1 MAFARDHRSPSEK
14 LSRSAARWR
23 TERQLKR
30 LSRLPTAEGDRVSFA
45 VLGDV
50 EPSRFAIFRK
60 LFNREGVFAE
70 QMEAIQGQKVSFIV
84 QLGDMVEKGEPQRY
98 ENFFLQLKR
107 AWKGGRPYLT
117 VIGNHDRSR
126 PNGKS
131 HSSMY
136 RSLFGKS
143 NYFFDHARTRFVV
156 LDSSAKRVTPSQLRW
171 LDKVL
176 ETPLRKIV
184 FTHMPPVHLGLWGG
198 VGKLHAL
205 GGFIGGAREFS
216 DIVAKNGV
224 SRVYMGHVHAFGV
237 QDHLGVRYVLTGG
250 GGSALFPSGA
260 SDRFHHFLT
269 VELGPHGVRER
280 VHALDGR
287 TFHIPSAPVILGTRE
302 HSHSWRAFAR
312 AYGRKLARALG
323 AA

>member
-1 MAFARDHRSPSEK
+1 MAFFRDHRSPSEH
-14 LSRSAARWR
+14 LARMSARWR

-30 LSRLPTAEGDRVSFA
+30 LSRLPTAGGESVSFA

-50 EPSRFAIFRK
+50 EPSRFLIFRK
-60 LFNREGVFAE
+60 LFNREGVFEA
-70 QMEAIQGQKVSFIV
+70 QMEAIQSQKVSFIV
-84 QLGDMVEKGEPQRY
+84 QLGDMVEKGEPDRY
-98 ENFFLQLKR
+98 ENFFLQLRR

-156 LDSSAKRVTPSQLRW
+156 LDSSAKRVTPAQLRW
-171 LDKVL
+171 LDKAL

-184 FTHMPPVHLGLWGG
+184 FTHMPPVQLGLWGG
-198 VGKLHAL
+198 VGKLHSL
-205 GGFIGGAREFS
+205 GGFLGGSREFAE
-216 DIVAKNGV
+216 IVARRGV
-224 SRVYMGHVHAFGV
+224 ARVYMGHVHAFGV

-260 SDRFHHFLT
+260 TDRFHHFLT
-269 VELGPHGVRER
+269 VELGPEAIRER

-287 TFHIPSAPVILGTRE
+287 TFHIPSAPVIMQTRE
-302 HSHSWRAFAR
+302 HSHSWRAAAR
-312 AYGRKLARALG
+312 AYGRKLARALAG
-323 AA
+323 

>member
-1 MAFARDHRSPSEK
+1 MAFFRDHRSPSEK
-14 LSRSAARWR
+14 LARAASRWR

-30 LSRLPTAEGDRVSFA
+30 LSRLPTAGGDHVSFA

-50 EPSRFAIFRK
+50 EPSRFMIFRK
-60 LFNREGVFAE
+60 LFNQEGVFAA
-70 QMEAIQGQKVSFIV
+70 QMEAIQEQKVNFII
-84 QLGDMVEKGEPQRY
+84 QLGDMVEKGEPHRY

-156 LDSSAKRVTPSQLRW
+156 LDSSAKRVSASQLRW

-184 FTHMPPVHLGLWGG
+184 FTHMPPVHLGLW
-198 VGKLHAL
+198 
-205 GGFIGGAREFS
+205 
-216 DIVAKNGV
+216 
-224 SRVYMGHVHAFGV
+224 
-237 QDHLGVRYVLTGG
+237 
-250 GGSALFPSGA
+250 
-260 SDRFHHFLT
+260 
-269 VELGPHGVRER
+269 
-280 VHALDGR
+280 
-287 TFHIPSAPVILGTRE
+287 
-302 HSHSWRAFAR
+302 
-312 AYGRKLARALG
+312 
-323 AA
+323 

>member
-1 MAFARDHRSPSEK
+1 MFSHERHSPSDRLRR
-14 LSRSAARWR
+14 LSARWR
-23 TERQLKR
+23 TARQLTR
-30 LSRLPTAEGDRVSFA
+30 LSRLPTARGERVSFA

-50 EPSRFAIFRK
+50 EPSRFMIFRK
-60 LFNREGVFAE
+60 LFNQEGVFE
-70 QMEAIQGQKVSFIV
+70 RQMEEIQREKIHFIM
-84 QLGDMVEKGEPQRY
+84 QLGDMVEKGEPHRY
-98 ENFFLQLKR
+98 ENFFGQLKR

-131 HSSMY
+131 HSTMY
-136 RSLFGKS
+136 RGLFGNA
-143 NYFFDHARTRFVV
+143 NYFFDHAQTRFVV
-156 LDSSAKRVTPSQLRW
+156 LDSSSKRVTPAQLRW

-176 ETPLRKIV
+176 STPLRKIV

-205 GGFIGGAREFS
+205 GGFIGGAPEFS
-216 DIVAKNGV
+216 KVVAKHGV

-250 GGSALFPSGA
+250 GGSALFPSGS

-269 VELGPHGVRER
+269 VDIGPHGIRDR
-280 VHALDGR
+280 VHSLDGR
-287 TFHIPSAPVILGTRE
+287 SFHIPSAPVILATHE
-302 HSHSWRAFAR
+302 HSHSWSAWLK
-312 AYGRKLARALG
+312 RKLSV
-323 AA
+323 

>member
-1 MAFARDHRSPSEK
+1 MGFSRDHRSPSEK
-14 LSRSAARWR
+14 LTRTAARWR
-23 TERQLKR
+23 TARQLER
-30 LSRLPTAEGDRVSFA
+30 LARLPTAGGDSVSFA

-60 LFNREGVFAE
+60 LFNREGVFVE
-70 QMEAIQGQKVSFIV
+70 QMEAIQSQKINFIV
-84 QLGDMVEKGEPQRY
+84 QLGDMVEKGEPGRY
-98 ENFFLQLKR
+98 ENFFSQLKGVWR
-107 AWKGGRPYLT
+107 GGRPYLT

-136 RSLFGKS
+136 RSLFGRS

-156 LDSSAKRVTPSQLRW
+156 LDSSAKRVTPAQLRW

-176 ETPLRKIV
+176 STPLRKIV

-216 DIVAKNGV
+216 DVVARNGV

-260 SDRFHHFLT
+260 TDRFHHFLT

-287 TFHIPSAPVILGTRE
+287 TFRIPSAPVILETRE
-302 HSHSWRAFAR
+302 HTHSWAASAR
-312 AYGRKLARALG
+312 AYGRRLVRALG
-323 AA
+323 A

>member
-1 MAFARDHRSPSEK
+1 MDRSDSPSER
-14 LSRSAARWR
+14 LRRASARWR

-30 LSRLPTAEGDRVSFA
+30 LSRLPTALGQSVCFA

-50 EPSRFAIFRK
+50 EPSRFMLFRK

-70 QMEAIQGQKVSFIV
+70 QMAAIQSQKVNFIV

-98 ENFFLQLKR
+98 EAFFSQLRR
-107 AWKGGRPYLT
+107 AWRGGRPYLT

-131 HSSMY
+131 HSTMY
-136 RSLFGKS
+136 RSLFGTA

-156 LDSSAKRVTPSQLRW
+156 LDSSSKRVSPAQLKW
-171 LDKVL
+171 LDRVL
-176 ETPLRKIV
+176 TTPLRKIV

-198 VGKLHAL
+198 VGRLHAL

-216 DIVAKNGV
+216 DVVARNGV

-269 VELGPHGVRER
+269 VEIGPHGVREK
-280 VHALDGR
+280 VHSLDGG
-287 TFHIPSAPVILGTRE
+287 TFSIPSAPVILST
-302 HSHSWRAFAR
+302 HDHPQTWTAYAR
-312 AYGRKLARALG
+312 AYGRRLARSLG
-323 AA
+323 A

>member
-1 MAFARDHRSPSEK
+1 MTPHRERHSPSER
-14 LSRSAARWR
+14 LTRLASRWR
-23 TERQLKR
+23 TERQLHR
-30 LSRLPTAEGDRVSFA
+30 LSRLPTAGAESASFA

-60 LFNREGVFAE
+60 LFNREGVFE
-70 QMEAIQGQKVSFIV
+70 QQMESIQSHKVNFII
-84 QLGDMVEKGEPQRY
+84 QLGDMVEKGEPHRY
-98 ENFFLQLKR
+98 ERFFFQLKR

-131 HSSMY
+131 HSTMY

-143 NYFFDHARTRFVV
+143 NYFFDHAKTRFVV
-156 LDSSAKRVTPSQLRW
+156 LDSSAKRLTPAQLRW
-171 LDKVL
+171 LDRVL
-176 ETPLRKIV
+176 TTPGRKIV

-205 GGFIGGAREFS
+205 GGFLGGAREFS
-216 DIVAKNGV
+216 EIVAKNGV

-250 GGSALFPSGA
+250 GGSALFPSGS
-260 SDRFHHFLT
+260 SDRFHHYLT
-269 VELGPHGVRER
+269 VELGPHGIKER
-280 VHALDGR
+280 VHTLDGKS
-287 TFHIPSAPVILGTRE
+287 FHIPNAPVILETHE
-302 HSHSWRAFAR
+302 HPHSWSASAR

-323 AA
+323 V

>member
-1 MAFARDHRSPSEK
+1 MFSHERHSPSDRLRR
-14 LSRSAARWR
+14 LSARWR
-23 TERQLKR
+23 TARQLTR
-30 LSRLPTAEGDRVSFA
+30 LSRLPTAGGDRVSFA

-50 EPSRFAIFRK
+50 EPSRFLIFRK
-60 LFNREGVFAE
+60 LFNQDGVFAR
-70 QMEAIQGQKVSFIV
+70 QMAEIQREKIHFIM
-84 QLGDMVEKGEPQRY
+84 QLGDMVEKGEPHRY
-98 ENFFLQLKR
+98 ENFFGQLKR

-131 HSSMY
+131 HSTMY
-136 RSLFGKS
+136 RGLFGAA
-143 NYFFDHARTRFVV
+143 NYFFDHAQTRFVV
-156 LDSSAKRVTPSQLRW
+156 LDSSSKRVTPAQLKW

-176 ETPLRKIV
+176 STPLRKIV

-205 GGFIGGAREFS
+205 GGFIGGAKEFS
-216 DIVAKNGV
+216 AVVAKHGV

-250 GGSALFPSGA
+250 GGSALFPSGS

-269 VELGPHGVRER
+269 VDIGPQGIRER

-287 TFHIPSAPVILGTRE
+287 SFHIPSAPVILATHE
-302 HSHSWRAFAR
+302 HSHSWTAWLK
-312 AYGRKLARALG
+312 RKLSV
-323 AA
+323 